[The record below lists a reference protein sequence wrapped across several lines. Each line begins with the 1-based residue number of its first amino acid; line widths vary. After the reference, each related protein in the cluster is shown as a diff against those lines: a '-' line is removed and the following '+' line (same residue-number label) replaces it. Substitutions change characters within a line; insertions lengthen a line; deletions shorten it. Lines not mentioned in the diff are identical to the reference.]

1 MNSFTFIG
9 IGNLARNPEFAA
21 KGDVAY
27 VRFCL
32 VGADYAEPDE
42 ESDRAREISNSVWFL
57 AFDKMADRI
66 ATHARKGDQLIV
78 TARIR
83 SYGWIDKD
91 GASRSGTLFIVT
103 DFRFGAKGGP
113 SSAVNSIRAPRPPNP
128 AEPAAAGADDVSK
141 MSMQHHRQF
150 EEWLA
155 NGSIGTLTP

>member
-1 MNSFTFIG
+1 MNSFTLIG

-42 ESDRAREISNSVWFL
+42 EADHARQVCNSVWFL
-57 AFDKMADRI
+57 AFDEIADRI

-83 SYGWIDKD
+83 SYGWIDRE
-91 GASRSGTLFIVT
+91 GAGRSGTIFIVT
-103 DFRFGAKGGP
+103 DLRFGAKGGP
-113 SSAVNSIRAPRPPNP
+113 GSAASSLRGPRPSNP
-128 AEPAAAGADDVSK
+128 VEPVTAIAGNTSGMGV
-141 MSMQHHRQF
+141 QH
-150 EEWLA
+150 
-155 NGSIGTLTP
+155 G